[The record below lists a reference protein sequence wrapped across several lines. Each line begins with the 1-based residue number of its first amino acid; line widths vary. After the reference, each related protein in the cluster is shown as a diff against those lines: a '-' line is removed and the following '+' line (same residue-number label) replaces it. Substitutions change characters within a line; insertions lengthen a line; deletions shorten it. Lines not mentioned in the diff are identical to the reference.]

1 MSDTVFAPLPDSPFA
16 EPSSN
21 GDREG
26 PSSVTTAGVGK
37 SRLRPSDAVRVGSVG
52 LRTRPLRTLLTAL
65 GIAIGIAAMIAVVG
79 ISASSRADLLAQIDD
94 LGTGLLRAAPGHS
107 MFGDESTLPEK
118 ARATAGRVG
127 PVTEAAGLTYTPAT
141 VRRSDYIDSGETGGI
156 AVIAADRNLLEATR
170 TKLASGRYLDT
181 TSPDVP
187 NVVLGSH
194 AARRLGITSIAN
206 HPQVWIADD
215 EGLGQWFD
223 VIGILESSPL
233 APELDSA
240 AIMGYGVA
248 DALYETT
255 TSPSTLFVRADPSQI
270 EAVRAVLARSVNPEA
285 PNEVDVS
292 RPSDA
297 LEARAK
303 TDAALRN
310 LLLGLGAVALLVGG
324 VGITNVMV
332 ISVLERRGEIGVRR
346 ALGAGR
352 RHILT
357 QFLAEAGLLSFL
369 GGTAGCAL
377 GAAVTAIYAHQR
389 GWVLDV
395 PIAALAGGAGVA
407 LAVGLLA
414 GVSPAIRAARLDPA
428 EAIRPA

>member
-1 MSDTVFAPLPDSPFA
+1 MSDTVFAPSPDSPFV

-21 GDREG
+21 GDWEG
-26 PSSVTTAGVGK
+26 EPTAAAVIGK

-107 MFGDESTLPEK
+107 MFGDASTLPEK
-118 ARATAGRVG
+118 ARATAARIG

-141 VRRSDYIDSGETGGI
+141 VRRSEYIDSGQTGGI
-156 AVIAADRNLLEATR
+156 AVMAADLNLLDATR
-170 TKLASGRYLDT
+170 TNLVSGRYLDD

-187 NVVLGSH
+187 NVVLGSD
-194 AARRLGITSIAN
+194 AAKRLGITSTVN

-223 VIGILESSPL
+223 VIGILAPSPL
-233 APELDSA
+233 APELNSA
-240 AIMGYGVA
+240 AIIGYGVA

-255 TSPSTLFVRADPSQI
+255 TSPSTLFVRADPSKI
-270 EAVRAVLARSVNPEA
+270 EAVRGVLARSVNPEK

-303 TDAALRN
+303 TDKALRN

-377 GAAVTAIYAHQR
+377 GAGVTAIYAHQR

>member
-1 MSDTVFAPLPDSPFA
+1 MIVIDDLPDESA
-16 EPSSN
+16 
-21 GDREG
+21 DAL
-26 PSSVTTAGVGK
+26 SSVENEHLGR
-37 SRLRPSDAVRVGSVG
+37 SRLRAADAMRVGSVG

-65 GIAIGIAAMIAVVG
+65 GIAIGIAAMISVVG
-79 ISASSRADLLAQIDD
+79 ISASSRADLLAQIDE
-94 LGTGLLRAAPGHS
+94 LGTGLLRAAPGKS
-107 MFGDESTLPEK
+107 MFGDASTLPE
-118 ARATAGRVG
+118 ASRRTADRIG
-127 PVTEAAGLTYTPAT
+127 PVTDAAGITYTSAT
-141 VRRSDYIDSGETGGI
+141 VRRSDYIDANITGGI
-156 AVIAADRNLLEATR
+156 AVVAADDNVLDATR
-170 TKLASGRYLDT
+170 TDLATGRFLGQ

-187 NVVLGSH
+187 NVVLGAD
-194 AARRLGITSIAN
+194 AAKRLGITAAAS
-206 HPQVWIADD
+206 HPRIWIADAN
-215 EGLGQWFD
+215 GLGQWFD
-223 VIGILESSPL
+223 VIGVLDKSLL
-233 APELDSA
+233 APELNSA
-240 AIMGYGVA
+240 AMIGYGVA
-248 DALYETT
+248 DTLYETT
-255 TSPSTLFVRADPSQI
+255 TSPSVLFVRADPSKI
-270 EAVRAVLARSVNPEA
+270 ESVRAVLARSVNPEA

-303 TDAALRN
+303 TDKALRN

-357 QFLAEAGLLSFL
+357 QFLAEAGLLSLL

-377 GAAVTAIYAHQR
+377 GAGVTAIYAHQR

-395 PIAALAGGAGVA
+395 PIAALAGGAGAA

>member
-1 MSDTVFAPLPDSPFA
+1 MTGGSDTAFATTPDSPFV

-21 GDREG
+21 GDWDG
-26 PSSVTTAGVGK
+26 ATTTTAASVGK
-37 SRLRPSDAVRVGSVG
+37 SRLRASDAVRVGSVG

-107 MFGDESTLPEK
+107 MFGDASTLPEK
-118 ARATAGRVG
+118 ARATAGRIG
-127 PVTEAAGLTYTPAT
+127 PVTESAGLTYTPAT
-141 VRRSDYIDSGETGGI
+141 VRRTDYIDSGETGGI
-156 AVIAADRNLLEATR
+156 AVIAADSNLLEATR
-170 TKLASGRYLDT
+170 TELASGRYLDE

-187 NVVLGSH
+187 NVVLGSD

-206 HPQVWIADD
+206 HPRVWITDD

-233 APELDSA
+233 APELNSA
-240 AIMGYGVA
+240 VIMGYGIA

-270 EAVRAVLARSVNPEA
+270 EAVRAVLARSVNPQK

-297 LEARAK
+297 LEHCPNRLDLARI
-303 TDAALRN
+303 
-310 LLLGLGAVALLVGG
+310 GAH
-324 VGITNVMV
+324 
-332 ISVLERRGEIGVRR
+332 EQ
-346 ALGAGR
+346 GAG
-352 RHILT
+352 
-357 QFLAEAGLLSFL
+357 
-369 GGTAGCAL
+369 
-377 GAAVTAIYAHQR
+377 
-389 GWVLDV
+389 
-395 PIAALAGGAGVA
+395 
-407 LAVGLLA
+407 
-414 GVSPAIRAARLDPA
+414 
-428 EAIRPA
+428 

>member
-1 MSDTVFAPLPDSPFA
+1 VSSTLVASTVA
-16 EPSSN
+16 
-21 GDREG
+21 
-26 PSSVTTAGVGK
+26 K
-37 SRLRPSDAVRVGSVG
+37 SRLRSADAVRVGSVG
-52 LRTRPLRTLLTAL
+52 LRTRPLRTMLTAL

-94 LGTGLLRAAPGHS
+94 LGTGLLRVAPGQS
-107 MFGDESTLPEK
+107 VFGDDEVLPES
-118 ARATAGRVG
+118 ARATADRIG
-127 PVTEAAGLTYTPAT
+127 PVSDSSGFTYISAT
-141 VRRSDYIDSGETGGI
+141 VRRTDYIDAGATGGI
-156 AVIAADRNLLEATR
+156 TVIATDPNMLGAVRSGLAD
-170 TKLASGRYLDT
+170 GRFLDA
-181 TSPDVP
+181 TSPDIPV
-187 NVVLGSH
+187 VVLGAD
-194 AARRLGITSIAN
+194 AADRLGITSVDG
-206 HPQVWIADD
+206 HPRVWITDSD
-215 EGLGQWFD
+215 GVGQWFD
-223 VIGILESSPL
+223 VIGILAVSPL

-240 AIMGYGVA
+240 ALIGYGVA
-248 DALYETT
+248 DTLYETT
-255 TSPSTLFVRADPSQI
+255 TSPSVLFVRSDPARI
-270 EAVRAVLARSVNPEA
+270 EVVRTVLARSVKPEA
-285 PNEVDVS
+285 PNEVKVS

-346 ALGAGR
+346 ALGANR
-352 RHILT
+352 RHILI

-369 GGTAGCAL
+369 GGTVGCAL
-377 GAAVTAIYAHQR
+377 GAGVTAVYAHQR

-428 EAIRPA
+428 EAIRPT